1 MSVRDNASLARPVF
15 LGGLLLALLIYI
27 PGLSGGFVFD
37 DYPNILQNEDLR
49 ATESESVDFAQSGW
63 SGRAGPL
70 KRPLAMISFALN
82 FATTGEF
89 VGAFKITNLA
99 IHLVNGILVFVLFRL
114 LLMAHGERREG
125 IPPDVAVIAAV
136 AAVIWMVHPLNLTS
150 VVYIV
155 QRMTSLSAL
164 FSLAAMIFYCIG
176 RRRLAR
182 GADAGWKIIIAGVPI
197 CVTLGMLCKENA
209 ILTIP
214 LIALIEVCFFRLR
227 TARPS
232 DRSVLVMLFVGFIAL
247 PLVLAVG
254 FVLIEPDF
262 LASRFVGRPFTMH
275 ERLLTEA
282 RVLWFYLGQ
291 FLLPRLSEFGIY
303 HDDFLISRAL
313 FDPPRTFVA
322 VLAISAVAFVSAATI
337 KRYPLVTFAV
347 WWYLIGHAM
356 ESSVIAL
363 ELVHEH
369 RNYVPI
375 LGIVLALTYG
385 AAVVGQKY
393 LRPSLLRF
401 GATMII
407 ALFAMVTFIRAGD
420 WSDPGTLA
428 LIEAERHPTSFR
440 SVFELARIQFGLYKL
455 SQDEED
461 YRNSLR
467 NLERASELDPSAK
480 RPLASLLKLEYAHG
494 NPPKPEWKEELL
506 HRYRNTLFHASET
519 LDLHQMVK
527 CRANKSCAIP
537 PNVIVELFGAA
548 LANPTIPDYSK
559 AQLMVDLA
567 VFFINEAGE
576 LDPAIHLLDSAIE
589 LAPAEFG
596 FRKVRVQTYAMAGKF
611 AVAEREIAAIRNV
624 KRWDDEVRSPVEDIA
639 DLERLLATA
648 RDDAARKGD

>member
-1 MSVRDNASLARPVF
+1 MVF

-49 ATESESVDFAQSGW
+49 VAESESVDFARSGW

-70 KRPLAMISFALN
+70 KRPLPMISFALN

-89 VGAFKITNLA
+89 VGAFKLTNLTL
-99 IHLVNGILVFVLFRL
+99 HLINGILVFALCRL
-114 LLMAHGERREG
+114 LLMAHGGPREG
-125 IPPDVAVIAAV
+125 APPDLSMIAAI
-136 AAVIWMVHPLNLTS
+136 AAVIWLVHPLNLTS

-155 QRMTSLSAL
+155 QRMTSMAAL
-164 FSLAAMIFYCIG
+164 FSFAAMIFYCCG
-176 RRRLAR
+176 RRRLFE
-182 GADAGWKIIIAGVPI
+182 GAVGGWKIIIAGVPV
-197 CVTLGMLCKENA
+197 CVILGLLCKENA

-214 LIALIEVCFFRLR
+214 LIALIEACFFRLR

-232 DRSVLVMLFVGFIAL
+232 DRSILVKLFLGVIVL
-247 PLVLAVG
+247 PLVLIGG
-254 FVLIEPDF
+254 FLLLEPDF

-303 HDDFLISRAL
+303 HDDFMISRTF
-313 FDPPRTFVA
+313 FDPPRTIIAVGALITVA
-322 VLAISAVAFVSAATI
+322 VVSAAML
-337 KRYPLVTFAV
+337 KRYPLITFGV
-347 WWYLIGHAM
+347 WWYLIGHAL

-385 AAVVGQKY
+385 AAVAGQEY
-393 LRPSLLRF
+393 LRPSLRRL
-401 GATMII
+401 GAVVII

-428 LIEAERHPTSFR
+428 LVEAERHPQSFR

-461 YRNSLR
+461 YQNALR
-467 NLERASELDPSAK
+467 NLERASELDPTAK

-494 NPPKPEWKEELL
+494 NVPDPVWKEELL
-506 HRYRNTLFHASET
+506 HRYENTLFHASET

-527 CRANKSCAIP
+527 CRANKTCAFP
-537 PNVIVELFGAA
+537 PDVIVELFGAA

-567 VFFINEAGE
+567 VFFINESGD
-576 LDPAIHLLDSAIE
+576 LTPAIHLLDDAIE
-589 LAPAEFG
+589 LAPGEFG
-596 FRKVRVQTYAMAGKF
+596 FRKVRVQTYTMAGKLE
-611 AVAEREIAAIRNV
+611 AAESEIAALRNV
-624 KRWDDEVRSPVEDIA
+624 KRWDDEVRSPVAEIER
-639 DLERLLATA
+639 LERMLA
-648 RDDAARKGD
+648 AAREETAGKRD